1 MFKGRCR
8 LAQIGW
14 VRWGDDLEIFIS
26 MPRCGDRDLQGK
38 YAGIGEKSSFR
49 KFPDGLAAKCVRHA
63 SLRSVQRNT
72 RAT

>member
-1 MFKGRCR
+1 
-8 LAQIGW
+8 
-14 VRWGDDLEIFIS
+14 